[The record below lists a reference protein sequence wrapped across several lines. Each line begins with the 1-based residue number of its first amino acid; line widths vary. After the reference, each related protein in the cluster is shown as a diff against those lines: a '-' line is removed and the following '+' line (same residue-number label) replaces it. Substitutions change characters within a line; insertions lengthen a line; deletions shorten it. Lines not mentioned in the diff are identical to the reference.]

1 MLSGMKNPG
10 DHATDNEL
18 RGFVDRFGPEILE
31 VIREKRLAGVDEERV
46 LQSALT
52 ELSYRW
58 GVLPPP
64 GTTLSDL
71 LAESS
76 DPESDP
82 FDPSDPENELV

>member
-10 DHATDNEL
+10 DHATDDEL
-18 RGFVDRFGPEILE
+18 QRFVDRFGPEILE
-31 VIREKRLAGVDEERV
+31 AVREQRLAGVDEDKV

-64 GTTLSDL
+64 GATLGDL

-76 DPESDP
+76 EPDPDPDFNSD
-82 FDPSDPENELV
+82 SELV

>member
-10 DHATDNEL
+10 DHATDDEL
-18 RGFVDRFGPEILE
+18 QRFVDRFGPEILE
-31 VIREKRLAGVDEERV
+31 VVREQRLAGVEEDKV

-64 GTTLSDL
+64 GTTLDDL

-76 DPESDP
+76 EPDSDP
-82 FDPSDPENELV
+82 DNELV